1 MISRLEI
8 RQKSAE
14 WGLRLDVVEKDYV
27 LSWVLWGLFQQPELA
42 KSLAFKG
49 GTALRKMY
57 FPTYRFSEDLDFTIT
72 TPLGK
77 DELQTA
83 CEKAVRSAQEASG
96 LRLGLAMLR
105 QTRDE
110 EGGAAY
116 EGRIEY
122 TGPMQRRGPNLPRVK
137 LDLSAYELVVVP
149 PESRRLINA
158 YSEHIEADIPTYALE
173 EILAEK
179 LRSLLRRTRARD
191 VFDIWFLLKHHQDAL
206 DLPTV
211 ARLFEEKRAFKG
223 IPFTGR
229 ADLWTPDL
237 QMGIA
242 ASWEKSL
249 AYQIQD
255 LPRFDDVAS
264 EFPVLLGAVLAE

>member
-42 KSLAFKG
+42 KSL
-49 GTALRKMY
+49 
-57 FPTYRFSEDLDFTIT
+57 
-72 TPLGK
+72 
-77 DELQTA
+77 
-83 CEKAVRSAQEASG
+83 
-96 LRLGLAMLR
+96 
-105 QTRDE
+105 
-110 EGGAAY
+110 
-116 EGRIEY
+116 
-122 TGPMQRRGPNLPRVK
+122 
-137 LDLSAYELVVVP
+137 
-149 PESRRLINA
+149 
-158 YSEHIEADIPTYALE
+158 
-173 EILAEK
+173 
-179 LRSLLRRTRARD
+179 
-191 VFDIWFLLKHHQDAL
+191 
-206 DLPTV
+206 
-211 ARLFEEKRAFKG
+211 AFKG

-264 EFPVLLGAVLAE
+264 EFPVLLRAVLAE